1 MSIQRT
7 ARLVLGIGFLFFLI
21 LIFSLFAAAA
31 VPPQKVVF
39 AFASL
44 NEKPSS
50 LFVAKDQGFFEE
62 QGLDPQIVQVRS
74 GPIAISALA
83 AGNANFYAAPAT
95 GATLGA
101 MAGGLDAVFIGG
113 LINKL
118 DGYVV
123 VSPKI
128 QSPLDLKG
136 KILGIQSIGGG
147 LWMFTMM
154 SLDHWGLDLKRDK
167 IQLRVIGDQPVIV
180 QALATATIDGAFLS
194 YTFGKMAERQGGR
207 ILADLAKVDIPYQG
221 TGILARR
228 SFVDQSPELVEKSLK
243 ALIKAVAFIKE
254 AENKPAVMRTLAKW
268 LRLSRLEDAE
278 AGYETINALYNRH
291 LLPTKEGLRNALR
304 ILSNV
309 DAKFARLKVEDLVD
323 DRITRKLEREGGF

>member
-101 MAGGLDAVFIGG
+101 MAGGLDAVS
-113 LINKL
+113 LAA
-118 DGYVV
+118 
-123 VSPKI
+123 S
-128 QSPLDLKG
+128 
-136 KILGIQSIGGG
+136 SI
-147 LWMFTMM
+147 
-154 SLDHWGLDLKRDK
+154 SL
-167 IQLRVIGDQPVIV
+167 
-180 QALATATIDGAFLS
+180 TATLWS
-194 YTFGKMAERQGGR
+194 R
-207 ILADLAKVDIPYQG
+207 
-221 TGILARR
+221 RR
-228 SFVDQSPELVEKSLK
+228 SKALWTSKEKSS
-243 ALIKAVAFIKE
+243 AYRVSAAGSGC
-254 AENKPAVMRTLAKW
+254 
-268 LRLSRLEDAE
+268 LR
-278 AGYETINALYNRH
+278 
-291 LLPTKEGLRNALR
+291 
-304 ILSNV
+304 
-309 DAKFARLKVEDLVD
+309 
-323 DRITRKLEREGGF
+323 